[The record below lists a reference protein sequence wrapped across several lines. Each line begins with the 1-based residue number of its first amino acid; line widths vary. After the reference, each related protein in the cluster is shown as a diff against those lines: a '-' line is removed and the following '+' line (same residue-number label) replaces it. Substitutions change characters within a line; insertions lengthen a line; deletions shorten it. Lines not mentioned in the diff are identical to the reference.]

1 MSAVNEEKK
10 KQMQEASL
18 EDAKKFV
25 DKADAVV
32 GTKVR
37 SGFKWLKRIGGIIFL
52 LISIPILLSETY
64 VLGLIF
70 VGLAVLLLA
79 GGFGNLFIQK
89 IAFSMVFAG
98 FGVGFI
104 VYGYNVLQNAKQ
116 SEKWPVV
123 NGTVILSKIEKREN
137 TTGTGVKRRTT
148 VSYLPKI
155 EFKYS
160 IKGREY
166 KSNNVVFGQSTEG
179 AGNIVQRYPKGE
191 KVKVYYNPSDHATAV
206 LEPGVSISSYLFLG
220 SGILFAIIGSV
231 FIRQTITQF
240 KQ

>member
-10 KQMQEASL
+10 KERQEAAL
-18 EDAKKFV
+18 KDAKKFV

-37 SGFKWLKRIGGIIFL
+37 SGFKWLKRISGIIFL
-52 LISIPILLSETY
+52 LISIPILLSEVY
-64 VLGLIF
+64 VIGFIF
-70 VGLAVLLLA
+70 AGIAVLLLA

-89 IAFSMVFAG
+89 IAFSMIFAG

-104 VYGYNVLQNAKQ
+104 IYGYNVLQNAKQ

-123 NGTVILSKIEKREN
+123 NGTVFLSKIEKHEN
-137 TTGTGVKRRTT
+137 TTGKGVKRRTT

-155 EFKYS
+155 EYKYS
-160 IKGREY
+160 INGREY

-179 AGNIVQRYPKGE
+179 AGNIVQRYPKGK

-206 LEPGVSISSYLFLG
+206 LEPGVGISSYLFIG
-220 SGILFAIIGSV
+220 FGILFSIISTV
-231 FIRQTITQF
+231 FIKQTITQM